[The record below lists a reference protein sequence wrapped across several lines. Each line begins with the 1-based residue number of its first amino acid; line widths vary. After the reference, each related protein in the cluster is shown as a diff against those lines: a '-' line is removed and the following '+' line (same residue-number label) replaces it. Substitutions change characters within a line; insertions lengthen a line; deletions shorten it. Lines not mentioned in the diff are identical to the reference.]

1 METKTELIKIRCTKT
16 EKIQLQN
23 RAKKAGLNLS
33 EFCRELFTKGKVLSV
48 PSFTKQELEGI
59 YHLKLYARNFTALSN
74 FLKARDARLSLET
87 KKLADTIRRV
97 INHFY
102 IHRI

>member
-33 EFCRELFTKGKVLSV
+33 EFCRELFTKENYLPKAKYYPSRVL
-48 PSFTKQELEGI
+48 PN
-59 YHLKLYARNFTALSN
+59 RN
-74 FLKARDARLSLET
+74 
-87 KKLADTIRRV
+87 
-97 INHFY
+97 
-102 IHRI
+102 